1 MVKRRVGRRRSAG
14 IALVV
19 ALAFAGGCQML
30 AGIEDVR
37 FDESTETGV
46 PDAQDAETTPL
57 ETGALETGL
66 PDSTVA
72 DSRPD
77 TLTDGDTG
85 TLGETVPETPPAET
99 GLPPCP
105 STAGTHPMVRIPTPT
120 GSYCMDV
127 NEVTVAQMEAYDGA
141 TPSAPAGL
149 PSKCATIWDHW
160 YPRDVGID
168 KSEPAINTNWC
179 QAWAYCRWAGKRL
192 CRSIDTKGAITLAN
206 SELGWA
212 CGQGATKTARPYGT
226 AYVKGTCDVE
236 SGRSTPIAITT
247 TPACHGASAPYDKV
261 LNLIGSAEEWS
272 DECPDATGCL
282 ARGGYFGH
290 ASNVAVCAYE
300 FKYALGAQYA
310 SLGFRCCAD

>member
-1 MVKRRVGRRRSAG
+1 MVKKRLTVPLFAV
-14 IALVV
+14 AV
-19 ALAFAGGCQML
+19 ALTGAAGCQLL
-30 AGIEDVR
+30 AGIEDVHH
-37 FDESTETGV
+37 DGLAEAGDTQVETSSETG
-46 PDAQDAETTPL
+46 PL
-57 ETGALETGL
+57 ETGLPDSTQVDSEAGALETGL
-66 PDSTVA
+66 PDT
-72 DSRPD
+72 
-77 TLTDGDTG
+77 GDTG
-85 TLGETVPETPPAET
+85 PKDTGSVAET
-99 GLPPCP
+99 EAGPPPCP
-105 STAGTHPMVRIPTPT
+105 STSGTHPMVRITTPT

-149 PSKCATIWDHW
+149 PSKCAAVWDHW

-192 CRSIDTKGAITLAN
+192 CRSIDTKAAISAAN

-212 CGQGATKTARPYGT
+212 CGQGATKSPRPYGT
-226 AYVKGTCDVE
+226 TYVKGTCDVE

-247 TPACHGASAPYDKV
+247 TPACHGTTAPYDKV

-272 DECPDATGCL
+272 EECPDATSCL

-300 FKYALGAQYA
+300 FKYALGAQFA